1 MRLDDESGLPRDTT
15 GREGTRDEAAARR
28 EPEIREYPFREYL
41 YVATEAT
48 MDALRLLRG
57 AWAGYDVAAGA
68 LAVRLADG
76 TGVRVG
82 AEGIVFQGILEAYR
96 IAAGPIDAADVP
108 PARESDFAE
117 GGNDV
122 VLFQSEAWLEP
133 SATGR
138 VTRRSGQPG
147 ARPESATAAA
157 KVSDA
162 LLVASPRGSAVLLR
176 CGEGV
181 LDVTE
186 SREEIGGFLE
196 ERGYEE

>member
-1 MRLDDESGLPRDTT
+1 VRLEDERERARDTA
-15 GREGTRDEAAARR
+15 EGGGA
-28 EPEIREYPFREYL
+28 EIREYPVGEYA

-57 AWAGYDVAAGA
+57 AWAGYTVAEGV
-68 LAVRLADG
+68 LRVRLADG

-82 AEGIVFQGILEAYR
+82 ADGTLFQGVLEAYR
-96 IAAGPIDAADVP
+96 VAAGPLDAGGVP
-108 PARESDFAE
+108 PERASGFAD

-133 SATGR
+133 SGAGR
-138 VTRRSGQPG
+138 VTRRSGKPG
-147 ARPESATAAA
+147 DRPESATAAA

-162 LLVASPRGSAVLLR
+162 VLVASPRGAAVLVR
-176 CGEGV
+176 CGDGV
-181 LDVTE
+181 LDVSE

-196 ERGYEE
+196 ERGYGA